1 MIFIT
6 FSFLIHSFCR
16 VFDCSLNNTSNT
28 DFCSNFNFC
37 RCYLSILIMFLD
49 FSALLYLVI
58 YAFIWRIIIQA
69 IQRILAS
76 VKSMIA
82 NFYAFFLVFLSLFVL
97 KATTSHIFIKS
108 FVCFNTL
115 SHLNSLHL
123 QRTIIYKFVYRWII
137 IIINIMYLAVFIHI
151 LRFFCYKQY

>member
-1 MIFIT
+1 MLFIAFSVLFYT
-6 FSFLIHSFCR
+6 FYCI
-16 VFDCSLNNTSNT
+16 FDCSFNKTRNAN
-28 DFCSNFNFC
+28 FCSDLNFC
-37 RCYLSILIMFLD
+37 RCYLSIIIMFLD
-49 FSALLYLVI
+49 FSALLYLVV
-58 YAFIWRIIIQA
+58 YAFIWIIIIQA
-69 IQRILAS
+69 IKRILAS

-82 NFYAFFLVFLSLFVL
+82 NFYDFFLILFSFFVL
-97 KATTSHIFIKS
+97 KATISHIFVKS

>member
-1 MIFIT
+1 MLFIAFSVLFYT
-6 FSFLIHSFCR
+6 FYCI
-16 VFDCSLNNTSNT
+16 FDCSFNKTRNAN
-28 DFCSNFNFC
+28 FCSDLNFC
-37 RCYLSILIMFLD
+37 RCYLSIIIMFLD
-49 FSALLYLVI
+49 FSALLYLVV
-58 YAFIWRIIIQA
+58 YAFIWIIIIQA
-69 IQRILAS
+69 IKRILAS

-82 NFYAFFLVFLSLFVL
+82 NFYDFFLILFSFFVL

>member
-1 MIFIT
+1 MLFIAFSVLFYT
-6 FSFLIHSFCR
+6 FYCI
-16 VFDCSLNNTSNT
+16 FDCSFNKTRNAN
-28 DFCSNFNFC
+28 FCSDLNFC
-37 RCYLSILIMFLD
+37 RCYLSIIIMFLD
-49 FSALLYLVI
+49 FSALLYLVV
-58 YAFIWRIIIQA
+58 YAFIWIIIIQA
-69 IQRILAS
+69 IKRILAS

-82 NFYAFFLVFLSLFVL
+82 NFYDFFLILFSFFVL
-97 KATTSHIFIKS
+97 KATTSHIFVKS

>member
-6 FSFLIHSFCR
+6 FSFLIHSFYR
-16 VFDCSLNNTSNT
+16 IFDCSFNQSSNA
-28 DFCSNFNFC
+28 DFCSDLNFC
-37 RCYLSILIMFLD
+37 RCYLSIIIMFLD
-49 FSALLYLVI
+49 FSALLYLVV

-97 KATTSHIFIKS
+97 KVTASHIFIKS
-108 FVCFNTL
+108 FVGFHSI
-115 SHLNSLHL
+115 SHLYYLSSCQLL
-123 QRTIIYKFVYRWII
+123 FLFKF
-137 IIINIMYLAVFIHI
+137 
-151 LRFFCYKQY
+151 FFAANQ

>member
-1 MIFIT
+1 MLFIAFSVLVYT
-6 FSFLIHSFCR
+6 FYRI
-16 VFDCSLNNTSNT
+16 FDCSFNKTRNA
-28 DFCSNFNFC
+28 DFCSDLNFC
-37 RCYLSILIMFLD
+37 RCYLNIIIMFLD
-49 FSALLYLVI
+49 FSALLYLVV

>member
-1 MIFIT
+1 MLFIAFSVLFYT
-6 FSFLIHSFCR
+6 FYCI
-16 VFDCSLNNTSNT
+16 FDCSFNKTRNAN
-28 DFCSNFNFC
+28 FCSDLNFC
-37 RCYLSILIMFLD
+37 RCYLSIIIMFLD
-49 FSALLYLVI
+49 FSALLYLVV
-58 YAFIWRIIIQA
+58 YAFIWIIIIQA
-69 IQRILAS
+69 IKRILAS
-76 VKSMIA
+76 AKSMIA
-82 NFYAFFLVFLSLFVL
+82 NFYDFFLILFSFFVL
-97 KATTSHIFIKS
+97 KATISHIFVKS